1 MNNKTSNLLLIGA
14 ILLIV
19 VLTLYMFPNAA
30 FMGADGLAEDYITES
45 QPDYKP
51 WFSNI
56 WEPPSGEIESLL
68 FSLQAAIGT
77 GVVAY
82 VIGYYKGKK
91 KGLRI

>member
-1 MNNKTSNLLLIGA
+1 MMSNKTSNLLLIGG
-14 ILLIV
+14 IILIV
-19 VLTLYMFPNAA
+19 VLTLYFFPNAD

-91 KGLRI
+91 KSIK

>member
-1 MNNKTSNLLLIGA
+1 MMTNKTSNLLLIGA
-14 ILLIV
+14 MILIV
-19 VLTLYMFPNAA
+19 VLTLYFFPNAE
-30 FMGADGLAEDYITES
+30 FMGADGLAEDYIIES
-45 QPDYKP
+45 QPNYEP

-77 GVVAY
+77 GIVAY

-91 KGLRI
+91 KSD

>member
-1 MNNKTSNLLLIGA
+1 MMTNKTSNLLLIGA
-14 ILLIV
+14 IILIV
-19 VLTLYMFPNAA
+19 VLTLYFLPHAD
-30 FMGADGLAEDYITES
+30 FMGADGLAEDYITQS

-91 KGLRI
+91 KALQ

>member
-1 MNNKTSNLLLIGA
+1 A
-14 ILLIV
+14 
-19 VLTLYMFPNAA
+19 
-30 FMGADGLAEDYITES
+30 GADGLAEDYITES
-45 QPDYKP
+45 QPNYVP

-56 WEPPSGEIESLL
+56 WEPPSAEIESLL

-91 KGLRI
+91 KAIKG

>member
-1 MNNKTSNLLLIGA
+1 MMSNKTSNLLLIGG
-14 ILLIV
+14 IILIV
-19 VLTLYMFPNAA
+19 VLTLYFFPNAD

-45 QPDYKP
+45 QPNYVP

-91 KGLRI
+91 KALK

>member
-1 MNNKTSNLLLIGA
+1 MSNKTSNLLLISA
-14 ILLIV
+14 IILIV
-19 VLTLYMFPNAA
+19 VLTLYYYPNAEFA
-30 FMGADGLAEDYITES
+30 GADGLAEDYITQS
-45 QPDYKP
+45 QPNYKP

-91 KGLRI
+91 KALK